1 MAERSPTTKMPSPST
16 QDGGREGFVVI
27 SVCNP
32 FRPRAQCLS
41 MGRFQSSTCSKAV
54 SVNGLGASGKPF
66 RGLEQQKYNSH
77 VLAIRYDLGTTDRSC
92 NLILGYHVHQTGN
105 TCRCALRDMISRSVV
120 RPTNLR
126 SVAMPTR
133 KLCHLLPRVSRRLE
147 PSVLA
152 GASINFRNKIQF
164 LAGQSKRICNYR
176 LHSTHCPAAE
186 LHTTAA
192 PMERHSV
199 LTLRHRS
206 Y

>member
-1 MAERSPTTKMPSPST
+1 VRCSVKICEHCSCDVLTPMAERSPTTKMPSPST

-120 RPTNLR
+120 RPIQWQCPHESSATSYPGYR
-126 SVAMPTR
+126 DAS
-133 KLCHLLPRVSRRLE
+133 S
-147 PSVLA
+147 LA
-152 GASINFRNKIQF
+152 
-164 LAGQSKRICNYR
+164 Y
-176 LHSTHCPAAE
+176 
-186 LHTTAA
+186 
-192 PMERHSV
+192 
-199 LTLRHRS
+199 
-206 Y
+206 